1 MAAESQFA
9 QLYGAS
15 SHNVR
20 LTNDET
26 VSEPLLTSST
36 FHAQTHTAD
45 QPLETDFPAHVDL
58 SPSRP
63 TDLGQ
68 TQPLETRVER
78 PLETNFG
85 SHHSVASSLSQAPAD
100 LYQYKISY
108 EMTPYSSTLSSLH
121 PVCRICQNPSEKRNV
136 LITPCRCDGTLK
148 HVHGTCLRVMLFK
161 FIRICAVHRYW
172 IAWLYDNAAS
182 STFSDLAIPC
192 RKAMHLKTFYVAK
205 SDWC

>member
-58 SPSRP
+58 SLR

-68 TQPLETRVER
+68 APALETRVEL

-148 HVHGTCLRVMLFK
+148 HVHGTCLRVMSFK
-161 FIRICAVHRYW
+161 SLILEFV
-172 IAWLYDNAAS
+172 LYIGTELLDDMIMLLVQHS
-182 STFSDLAIPC
+182 QTWPYLAESPDTQGYAFENILC
-192 RKAMHLKTFYVAK
+192 R
-205 SDWC
+205 